1 MLCLFFC
8 EQKTPYELVISD
20 WSSDVC
26 ARPIFEKPEIRDILA
41 YLRLIA
47 NDNDDP
53 AFIRA
58 ATTPRRGIGQATLQA
73 LGQFA
78 AERQLSSFEA
88 IFEIDGADKLAGKQL
103 EPLQVFGQFIQR
115 IQSRAGRKAGA
126 VLLRPAQASLISGG
140 AGARSEERRVGREC
154 VSRCRS
160 RWSPYH

>member
-1 MLCLFFC
+1 M
-8 EQKTPYELVISD
+8 
-20 WSSDVC
+20 
-26 ARPIFEKPEIRDILA
+26 
-41 YLRLIA
+41 A

-78 AERQLSSFEA
+78 AERQLSLFEA

-126 VLLRPAQASLISGG
+126 ALL
-140 AGARSEERRVGREC
+140 RSEEHTSELQSLMRNSYAVFC
-154 VSRCRS
+154 LK
-160 RWSPYH
+160 HNTL